1 MVAKKAGA
9 TSNAGRRTQG
19 HAVSGRKTVSA
30 RKAVSSTKGVSGRKT
45 GSASLV
51 AAAKKSAQGKTSRA
65 ERGGRRDN
73 VSSRGE
79 PRPVPFEALNDV
91 APGLMRSQ
99 NAWLSQIDSLR
110 EPDRKTHELIRM
122 VCSVVAR
129 NPQGIRHHAMLAAE
143 VGASWEEVAG
153 SVILAEPAF
162 GILVVVEA
170 FPWARKGWERG
181 ASAID

>member
-1 MVAKKAGA
+1 MVAKKAQA
-9 TSNAGRRTQG
+9 ASGRKAVSSRK
-19 HAVSGRKTVSA
+19 AVSGRKAVSSS
-30 RKAVSSTKGVSGRKT
+30 KAVSARKT
-45 GSASLV
+45 GSASSGAV
-51 AAAKKSAQGKTSRA
+51 AKRSAQGTTSRA
-65 ERGGRRDN
+65 ERGGRRGKD
-73 VSSRGE
+73 SSRGE
-79 PRPVPFEALNDV
+79 PRLVPFEALNDV

-153 SVILAEPAF
+153 SVVLAEPAF